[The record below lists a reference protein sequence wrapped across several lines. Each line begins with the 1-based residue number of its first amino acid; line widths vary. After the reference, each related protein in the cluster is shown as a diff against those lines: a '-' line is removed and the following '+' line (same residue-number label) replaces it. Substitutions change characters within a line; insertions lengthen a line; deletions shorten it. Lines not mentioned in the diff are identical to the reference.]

1 VEQWMGLALPQSVPC
16 DRRGRCC
23 TSLRACACAQR
34 ALSHP
39 TSTPPCRFEIVC
51 HIMLIASVM
60 VVLARF
66 NKYKSCQ
73 DPMAAWLV
81 VDYGLVVC
89 FRTLQICYTV
99 ISYPTSL
106 PSLRTRRALRVA
118 CIAFQALFLYPFLCT
133 WTVLGSVWYLRSGGC
148 LPEDGQHLGFPVWL
162 LLCYLGVCG
171 MAFVF
176 LRQLGSF
183 TTLYREQEALAG
195 NPGAAPFSAVLEEFG
210 RLCLAD
216 RAVSWDETIDDF
228 AHGDGWPTG
237 AGQGARACALSPE
250 DISTL
255 VTFKVSSVQGGDE
268 TCMICLDD
276 VRRGDTVRGLPC
288 FHLFHAEC
296 VDAWLAR
303 SATCPRCRASVVDE
317 VSGRVLPAT
326 AAKYAERSQAVPTR
340 TEVPRALARA
350 QSPGSSVG
358 GEGFFSAMRSRPMLA
373 NGERSPRPVSA
384 RGTSDLQLD
393 RRGGGTAD
401 LRCDR
406 RGGGTPAGD
415 RAAQLR
421 EAVAAAIAR
430 GGGGGEEPVGGGMQL
445 GV

>member
-1 VEQWMGLALPQSVPC
+1 MASLKAMLNLAFKHVN
-16 DRRGRCC
+16 
-23 TSLRACACAQR
+23 
-34 ALSHP
+34 
-39 TSTPPCRFEIVC
+39 RFEIVC

-276 VRRGDTVRGLPC
+276 VRRG
-288 FHLFHAEC
+288 
-296 VDAWLAR
+296 
-303 SATCPRCRASVVDE
+303 
-317 VSGRVLPAT
+317 
-326 AAKYAERSQAVPTR
+326 
-340 TEVPRALARA
+340 
-350 QSPGSSVG
+350 
-358 GEGFFSAMRSRPMLA
+358 
-373 NGERSPRPVSA
+373 
-384 RGTSDLQLD
+384 GT
-393 RRGGGTAD
+393 G
-401 LRCDR
+401 
-406 RGGGTPAGD
+406 P
-415 RAAQLR
+415 
-421 EAVAAAIAR
+421 
-430 GGGGGEEPVGGGMQL
+430 GGGGGVCSAKGRARYGRQARQGGKAGRQDIQEGDECLPSHSACLRRRLLRADSLFDCLRRCLFTSRSSIPLTPAAAAAATAAYSGGGTLAAAACLRQ
-445 GV
+445 